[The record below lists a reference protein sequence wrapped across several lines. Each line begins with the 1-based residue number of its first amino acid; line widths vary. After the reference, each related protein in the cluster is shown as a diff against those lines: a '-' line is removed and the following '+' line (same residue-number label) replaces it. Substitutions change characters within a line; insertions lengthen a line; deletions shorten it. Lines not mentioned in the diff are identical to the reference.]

1 VDERDHGGADDRGVQ
16 QEGAL
21 AKCQRLPDDGR
32 HHRQVHGVADM
43 PVEPADD
50 QALGWG
56 DRCGG
61 ASGSVAPEARGE
73 VAGVKG

>member
-16 QEGAL
+16 QEGGL

-50 QALGWG
+50 QALGWR
-56 DRCGG
+56 DRCGVPVEVWRQRR
-61 ASGSVAPEARGE
+61 AARLPG
-73 VAGVKG
+73 